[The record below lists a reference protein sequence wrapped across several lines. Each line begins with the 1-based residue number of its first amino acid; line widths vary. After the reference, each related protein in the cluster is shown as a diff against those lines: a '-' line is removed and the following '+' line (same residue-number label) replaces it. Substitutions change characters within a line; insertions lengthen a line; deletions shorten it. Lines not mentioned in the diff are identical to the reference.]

1 MRLRVVLAAVLGA
14 VFATGSIAA
23 AVASDQ
29 DQGRQRPP
37 AALSDHYKALW
48 MGEWVACRHRTLHGL
63 AKELRL
69 KVPAGR
75 TPQVTAKLIAK
86 IAEGPLWSLREEFT
100 TAVDGCRNGI
110 LWRFYHE

>member
-1 MRLRVVLAAVLGA
+1 MRLRVVLAAGLGA
-14 VFATGSIAA
+14 VFATVSIAA

-63 AKELRL
+63 AKELHL
-69 KVPAGR
+69 NVPAGR

-86 IAEGPLWSLREEFT
+86 IAEGPLWSLQEEFT